1 MSLHVRKIWPS
12 WVDLNWKLGLLLII
26 AVCIPRFV
34 LVLQANAGGS
44 YQYIG
49 LIMILSAII
58 PIMLLNKSGLQEI
71 GVRRPKNLGSII
83 LAFIIGLALSSLLFY
98 LGKLLYGT
106 SYENWYSY
114 IGRSYNID
122 PDLTSDAKR
131 TLFFIMAGTA
141 MIFSPMGEELFFR
154 GIVHS
159 SFKKSW
165 GESRAS
171 ILDASAFSIT
181 HVAHFGFVFVQGRWA
196 FLFVPTIIWVL
207 SMFLVSLIFIY
218 LKNKSVSL
226 WGAIICHAAFNLGMV
241 YFIFY
246 HLPPGHF

>member
-12 WVDLNWKLGLLLII
+12 WVALNWKLGLLLII

-49 LIMILSAII
+49 LIMIISAII

-106 SYENWYSY
+106 SYEN
-114 IGRSYNID
+114 
-122 PDLTSDAKR
+122 
-131 TLFFIMAGTA
+131 
-141 MIFSPMGEELFFR
+141 
-154 GIVHS
+154 
-159 SFKKSW
+159 
-165 GESRAS
+165 
-171 ILDASAFSIT
+171 
-181 HVAHFGFVFVQGRWA
+181 
-196 FLFVPTIIWVL
+196 
-207 SMFLVSLIFIY
+207 
-218 LKNKSVSL
+218 
-226 WGAIICHAAFNLGMV
+226 
-241 YFIFY
+241 
-246 HLPPGHF
+246 